1 MKYEVTKC
9 VCNNIS
15 FEEMKT
21 IAVRNQI
28 QSMEGLVSV
37 LEVATNC
44 RLCVPFI
51 MKMLETGKTKFEIVS
66 HDER

>member
-21 IAVRNQI
+21 FAVRNEI
-28 QSMEGLVSV
+28 QSIEGLVNV
-37 LEVATNC
+37 LQVATNC

-51 MKMLETGKTKFEIVS
+51 KKMLATGETKFEIVS
-66 HDER
+66 DDDR

>member
-21 IAVRNQI
+21 FAVRNEI
-28 QSMEGLVSV
+28 QSIEGLVNV
-37 LEVATNC
+37 LQVATNC

-51 MKMLETGKTKFEIVS
+51 KKMLATGKTKFEIVS
-66 HDER
+66 DDDR

>member
-15 FEEMKT
+15 FKEMK
-21 IAVRNQI
+21 IFAVRNEI
-28 QSMEGLVSV
+28 QSIEGLVNV
-37 LEVATNC
+37 LQVANDC

-51 MKMLETGKTKFEIVS
+51 KKMLATGKTKFEIVS
-66 HDER
+66 DDER